1 MPLWKGVWA
10 ATLEH
15 VYGGIDTPD
24 VQGLD
29 AAVDV
34 LAALEPADVDDA
46 LAATMVV
53 ELRRVAA
60 RLAAVEAALI
70 DRVDT
75 ARPWVEDGYLTTG
88 HWLASSD
95 NAPVDHAR
103 SDVRLARR
111 LRSMP
116 TTAAALAAGDVT
128 VAHARKLASLN
139 GPRTAAAFAEAE
151 EFLVGQARTMRWP
164 DFAKACAYWLR
175 LNTPDDP
182 DPDKAD
188 RDHRHVALHDG
199 LRGTGLLEGELTP
212 VAKATVGGE
221 LDRLERELFE
231 ADWAAAKQLHGDA
244 TTVAD
249 LARTTRQRRHD
260 ALVEMATRSATVPAG
275 GKRPRPRVSVLVGY
289 EAFKQMCELADGTL
303 VSTATAASLLDEAVV
318 ERIVMDGASRVLDIG
333 RARSFVGAA
342 RRAVEIVDRHCTG
355 TGCDVPADRCEID
368 HIWRYADGGP
378 TRPDNGQAHCGP
390 HNRRREHPPPLR
402 RRHVPPGTPAER
414 TARLELLRRRT
425 CDRLVHDPAWG

>member
-1 MPLWKGVWA
+1 
-10 ATLEH
+10 
-15 VYGGIDTPD
+15 
-24 VQGLD
+24 
-29 AAVDV
+29 
-34 LAALEPADVDDA
+34 
-46 LAATMVV
+46 MVV

-75 ARPWVEDGYLTTG
+75 ARPWAEDGYLTTA

-95 NAPVDHAR
+95 NSSVDHAR
-103 SDVRLARR
+103 GDVRLARR

-116 TTAAALAAGDVT
+116 ATAAALAAGDVT
-128 VAHARKLASLN
+128 ESHARKLASLN
-139 GPRTAAAFAEAE
+139 GPRTTEAFAEAE

-212 VAKATVGGE
+212 VAKATVRGE

-231 ADWAAAKQLHGDA
+231 ADWAEAKQLHGDA

-260 ALVEMATRSATVPAG
+260 ALVEMATRSATAPAG
-275 GKRPRPRVSVLVGY
+275 GTRPRPRVSVLVGY
-289 EAFKQMCELADGTL
+289 DAFKQMCELADGTL
-303 VSTATAASLLDEAVV
+303 VSSATAASLLDEAVV

-355 TGCDVPADRCEID
+355 TGCDVPAERCEID

-378 TRPDNGQAHCGP
+378 TRPDNGQCHCGAP
-390 HNRRREHPPPLR
+390 QPE
-402 RRHVPPGTPAER
+402 A
-414 TARLELLRRRT
+414 
-425 CDRLVHDPAWG
+425 

>member
-1 MPLWKGVWA
+1 M
-10 ATLEH
+10 
-15 VYGGIDTPD
+15 YGGVDTPD
-24 VQGLD
+24 VRGLD

-34 LAALEPADVDDA
+34 LAALAPAEVDDA

-53 ELRRVAA
+53 ELRRVTA

-75 ARPWVEDGYLTTG
+75 ARPWAEDGYLTTA
-88 HWLASSD
+88 HWLANSD
-95 NAPVDHAR
+95 NSSVDHAR
-103 SDVRLARR
+103 GDVRLARR

-116 TTAAALAAGDVT
+116 ATAAALAAGDVT
-128 VAHARKLASLN
+128 VSHARKLASLN
-139 GPRTAAAFAEAE
+139 GPRTTEAFAEAE

-212 VAKATVGGE
+212 VAKATVRDE
-221 LDRLERELFE
+221 LDRLEHELFE
-231 ADWAAAKQLHGDA
+231 ADWAEAKQLHGDA

-260 ALVEMATRSATVPAG
+260 ALVEMATRSATAPAG

-289 EAFKQMCELADGTL
+289 DAFRQMCELADGSL
-303 VSTATAASLLDEAVV
+303 VSPTTAASLLDEAVV

-342 RRAVEIVDRHCTG
+342 RRAIEIVDRHCTG

-402 RRHVPPGTPAER
+402 RRHVPPSTAAER
-414 TARLELLRRRT
+414 AARLELLRRRT
-425 CDRLVHDPAWG
+425 RDRLAHDPAWG